1 MELNPLKKWKK
12 LKLLKINKKKKNL
25 GNNIAEDESAA
36 LMNHNFFKT
45 PTFEKNEFIEDDK
58 HEEKRSMAD

>member
-1 MELNPLKKWKK
+1 MEDIEIIK
-12 LKLLKINKKKKNL
+12 NKQKKKNL
-25 GNNIAEDESAA
+25 GNHIAEDESAA